1 MTFNLRVASD
11 GEARDSV
18 IPTGRSSGDLNRDDA
33 DDYNFKEF
41 SLTPS
46 IGIIPPQSEVKVLV
60 EFVPHFIKKYETSLI
75 VDIEDVCMELMN
87 LPISARSIV
96 PNITLLTTDIDMGR
110 CFIYYPYEKTVK
122 LSNETPL
129 KARYYILPSKS
140 QDPFKF
146 TSNQAEGVI
155 EPNSVKEI
163 SVFSEALQL
172 NDIEGDL
179 LIKINGSVDTP
190 LKCHY
195 VCLSQGPVVQ
205 IHPKEIDWGLTTV
218 LQKSSREILLS
229 NESLIEANFTTFMVG
244 KTFFSIRVPVITF
257 FQWSLEF
264 RLFGLNLKLIY
275 R

>member
-11 GEARDSV
+11 SEARDS
-18 IPTGRSSGDLNRDDA
+18 IPTDRTDTNNEDL

-60 EFVPHFIKKYETSLI
+60 EFVPHFIKKYDTSLI
-75 VDIEDVCMELMN
+75 VDIEDVGTELLN
-87 LPISARSIV
+87 LPINARSTV
-96 PNITLLTTDIDMGR
+96 PNVTLLTTQVDMGR
-110 CFIYYPYEKTVK
+110 CFIYHAYEKIIK

-155 EPNSVKEI
+155 EPNSVKEL
-163 SVFSEALQL
+163 SVYAEALQL

-179 LIKINGSVDTP
+179 LIKINGSVDPP

-205 IHPKEIDWGLTTV
+205 IYPKDIDWGLTTV
-218 LQKSSREILLS
+218 LQKSSREIILS
-229 NESLIEANFTTFMVG
+229 NESLIQANFSAIMVILLS
-244 KTFFSIRVPVITF
+244 KKRIF
-257 FQWSLEF
+257 
-264 RLFGLNLKLIY
+264 LKDVFLIY
-275 R
+275 LLM

>member
-75 VDIEDVCMELMN
+75 VDIEDVGMELMN

-244 KTFFSIRVPVITF
+244 KT
-257 FQWSLEF
+257 
-264 RLFGLNLKLIY
+264 LFYIIN
-275 R
+275 